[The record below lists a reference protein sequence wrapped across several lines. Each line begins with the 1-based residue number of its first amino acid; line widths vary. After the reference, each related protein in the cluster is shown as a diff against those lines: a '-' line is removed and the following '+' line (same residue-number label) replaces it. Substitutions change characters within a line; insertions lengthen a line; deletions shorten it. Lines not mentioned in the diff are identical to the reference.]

1 MCMSSPK
8 TPEPPPLPPPAAPPP
23 TPVDP
28 AVQRARLDNRQR
40 AALALG
46 RDRTILTSAQGLL
59 DTPMAGKKS
68 LLGQ

>member
-1 MCMSSPK
+1 MCLPSPK

-59 DTPMAGKKS
+59 DTPMSGKKS